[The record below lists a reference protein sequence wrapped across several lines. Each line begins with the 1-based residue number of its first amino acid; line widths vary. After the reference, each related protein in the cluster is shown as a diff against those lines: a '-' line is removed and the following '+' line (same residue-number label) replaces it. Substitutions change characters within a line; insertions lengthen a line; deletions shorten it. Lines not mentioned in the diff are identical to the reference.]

1 MKKVAGILFGTVIA
15 IIVLFGVAGTVAWW
29 NAWVFIVYMMLIGA
43 YTQRLVKK
51 SPGLAEERRTAS
63 AKAKQWD
70 LKFVRLI
77 NLALPVVLLV
87 AALDIRF
94 RWLPSV
100 PVSASIAALIA
111 MAPAALLTYRAI
123 AVNIFFSSHVRIQA
137 EREHVVVTTGPYR
150 FVRHPGYTGSILFN
164 LLVPVALGSWFALVP
179 GIGTAVLLVCRTVK
193 EDRVL
198 MEELHGYITYS
209 KQVRYRLIPGIF

>member
-1 MKKVAGILFGTVIA
+1 MKRVFGIFFGTVIA
-15 IIVLFGVAGTVAWW
+15 VIVLFGVAGTVAWW
-29 NAWVFIVYMMLIGA
+29 NAWVFIAYMMLIGA
-43 YTQRLVKK
+43 CTQILVKK
-51 SPGLAEERRTAS
+51 YPGLAEERRTAS

-77 NLALPVVLLV
+77 NLALPVMLFV

-94 RWLPSV
+94 RGLSSV
-100 PVSASIAALIA
+100 PGPASIAALMV

-137 EREHVVVTTGPYR
+137 ERGHVVVTTGPYR
-150 FVRHPGYTGSILFN
+150 FVRHPGYAGSILFN
-164 LLVPVALGSWFALVP
+164 LLVPVALGSWFALLP
-179 GIGTAVLLVCRTVK
+179 GVGTAVLLVSRTVK

-198 MEELHGYITYS
+198 IEELPGYSTYT
-209 KQVRYRLIPGIF
+209 KQVRHRLIPGIF